1 MNTDSTVTLMNKASP
16 RSRLK
21 AFALRPS
28 RNAKKGDCHSTRA
41 ILLEAAKDVFAKL
54 GFEATTFNAISEKA
68 GVSGSQINYYFQDK
82 IQLYRTILENA
93 GSSRKLDYMRNLL
106 GTASSE
112 TEFRLKLELFISE
125 LLAFYANDCAT
136 IRILIFEIVR
146 GLPFGK
152 DILKAKLGNIWNDLV
167 RFFESASQAGF
178 IQKEIE
184 PKVVALSL
192 IGMVHSVGAARLL
205 NLSFDE
211 VSLKDESQR
220 ISLAQKLAG
229 FLIAGL
235 KRPET
240 GGMDEKPA

>member
-1 MNTDSTVTLMNKASP
+1 MNKTSRQSRVKAFGLG
-16 RSRLK
+16 RSRE
-21 AFALRPS
+21 
-28 RNAKKGDCHSTRA
+28 AKRSSCHSTRA
-41 ILLEAAKDVFAKL
+41 ALLEAAKEVFAKL

-82 IQLYRTILENA
+82 IQLYRAILENA
-93 GSSRKLDYMRNLL
+93 GSSKKLDYMRNLL

-125 LLAFYANDCAT
+125 LLAFYANDSAT
-136 IRILIFEIVR
+136 IRVFIFEVAR

-167 RFFESASQAGF
+167 HFFESAARNGF
-178 IQKEIE
+178 IHTTIE

-192 IGMVHSVGAARLL
+192 IGMVHSVGSARLL
-205 NLSFDE
+205 NLKFDE
-211 VSLKDESQR
+211 VSLKDEAQR
-220 ISLAQKLAG
+220 VSLAQKLTG

-235 KRPET
+235 KTP
-240 GGMDEKPA
+240 